1 MPELSALAE
10 RVPLAEAAGGT
21 PPKRRRFRARL
32 IAGDIQG
39 SSGYYP
45 AHMLRESAGAF
56 KAGLPMFL
64 DHPSISETHDR
75 PERSVRDLAGRLAS
89 DARYEH
95 DGLYADIE
103 VYPHW
108 APIIEAMADDIGL
121 SIRASGTVEAST
133 TPGIRG
139 PIVTRITEAQ
149 SVDFVTAAGA
159 GGKLVQLIES
169 ARAHALEERG
179 AWREEDHPRDLLG
192 RFSSGG
198 GGGASDHHDGGGR
211 DGGHRAGGGHTGT
224 GSGTS
229 GQTGMPKTLASAEMP
244 LKAGG
249 TLGIAREH
257 DGDRITL
264 THAGRSTTLSREGA
278 HKLARELTLADDW
291 DPGEEDTFDGAGHI
305 RKTSAS
311 SYEVTLPDGATLT
324 MSRRDAVKFEQT
336 LEGLDASTRLDTGNG
351 DLDVFSPGRGKI
363 GYRHLGDD
371 GRPVEVVFDRKSYR
385 KISDA
390 IDRIIDDVDY
400 PEGDKPV
407 TRRVVSTNAGK
418 VSVELIGKWGGHNP
432 GDRLEIMPVDDD
444 AGWGIVIDG
453 PRQRDWAD
461 ANDRIMQ
468 ESADAEPGLGVPLVE
483 AAKVSNTPWSDFT
496 AADYDIDQW
505 RRACLIGPPEPSD
518 NKGDYSLPVRE
529 PDGTLNRNGVHAA
542 AARIGQVKADPAA
555 RKAAAR
561 KLVRLYGQLGE
572 DPPASLLDLAGMRP
586 GTVKEA
592 ANLAEARTVGAW
604 VESRLH
610 LALTQLG
617 DDMYGDGRLTRA
629 ERITLSS
636 AIGDALKAFAARV
649 EADAPQLYERSPHDT
664 PDTPGETRVV
674 EAAGITAN
682 DLRDALS
689 AAVRDTYGGEG
700 IHVWVRDHTD
710 EWVVFCMT
718 DDTSLGDE
726 DLFQQTYTLNGRHV
740 TLTGDP
746 VEVRAVTTY
755 IPTPGQEPNPG
766 PEPTTSGPPLS
777 EATTTTT
784 PGTAPAVAEREGN
797 MPELNEEQARQL
809 AEATNLSTQLAEA
822 MARLDQAATQI
833 AQLTER
839 ADAADAR
846 AAEADARAR
855 KLENE
860 NTARRLV
867 TEALRTSGI
876 PETSHAALTE
886 SVLRDLPTTEEGALD
901 TNAFNTIVESAITA
915 KKSEIASLLEAA
927 GVGHVS
933 GLGESRTPEPLTE
946 SDFETTLAESFKRLG
961 LSDDAAKIAATGRR

>member
-1 MPELSALAE
+1 MPDQQCPLAE
-10 RVPLAEAAGGT
+10 RVSLTEAAGGMA
-21 PPKRRRFRARL
+21 PKGRRFRARL

-45 AHMLRESAGAF
+45 APMLRESAGAF

-64 DHPSISETHDR
+64 DHPSISEAHDR
-75 PERSVRDLAGRLAS
+75 PERSVRDLAGRLAT

-133 TPGIRG
+133 NPAIRG
-139 PIVTRITEAQ
+139 PIVTQITKAQ

-169 ARAHALEERG
+169 ARALEERG
-179 AWREEDHPRDLLG
+179 VWREEDHPRDRLG
-192 RFSSGG
+192 RFGHGNGTPS
-198 GGGASDHHDGGGR
+198 HHDGGGH
-211 DGGHRAGGGHTGT
+211 GGGGSARAGSSHTGT
-224 GSGTS
+224 GTGSSAS
-229 GQTGMPKTLASAEMP
+229 GQKGMPKTLASAEVP

-249 TLGIAREH
+249 TLSIGREH

-264 THAGRSTTLSREGA
+264 THSGHSTTLSRDGA
-278 HKLARELTLADDW
+278 HKLARQLTLADDW
-291 DPGEEDTFDGAGHI
+291 DPGEEDTIDGGGHI

-311 SYEVTLPDGATLT
+311 SYDVTLPDGTKLTL
-324 MSRRDAVKFEQT
+324 SRRDAVKFEQA
-336 LEGLDASTRLDTGNG
+336 LEGLDASTRIDTGNG

-390 IDRIIDDVDY
+390 IDRIIDDVDD
-400 PEGDKPV
+400 PDITKPV

-418 VSVELIGKWGGHNP
+418 VSVELFGKWGGRNP
-432 GDRLEIMPVDDD
+432 GDRLEIMPVDDN

-453 PRQRDWAD
+453 PQQRDWAD

-468 ESADAEPGLGVPLVE
+468 ESADAEPDPGVPLVE
-483 AAKVSNTPWSDFT
+483 AAKVSDTPWSQFSQ
-496 AADYDIDQW
+496 ADYDIGQW

-529 PDGTLNRNGVHAA
+529 PDGTLNRNAVHAA
-542 AARIGQVKADPAA
+542 AARISQVKADPQVK
-555 RKAAAR
+555 KAAAR
-561 KLVRLYGQLGE
+561 KLVGLYGQLGE

-586 GTVKEA
+586 TKEA
-592 ANLAEARTVGAW
+592 ATPQGRADLTSNGE
-604 VESRLH
+604 VE
-610 LALTQLG
+610 
-617 DDMYGDGRLTRA
+617 
-629 ERITLSS
+629 
-636 AIGDALKAFAARV
+636 
-649 EADAPQLYERSPHDT
+649 
-664 PDTPGETRVV
+664 VV

-682 DLRDALS
+682 DLRDALCQ
-689 AAVRDTYGGEG
+689 AVRDTYGGEG

-710 EWVVFCMT
+710 EWVVFYMT
-718 DDTSLGDE
+718 DDTGMGFGE
-726 DLFQQTYTLNGRHV
+726 PDLFQQTYTLNGQQV

-755 IPTPGQEPNPG
+755 VPIPGQEPSPG
-766 PEPTTSGPPLS
+766 PEPATSGPPLS

-784 PGTAPAVAEREGN
+784 APGTAPVVAEREEGT
-797 MPELNEEQARQL
+797 MPELTEEQARQL
-809 AEATNLSTQLAEA
+809 AEAATLSTQLAEA
-822 MARLDQAATQI
+822 MARLDQAAAQI
-833 AQLTER
+833 AQLRER

-846 AAEADARAR
+846 ARA
-855 KLENE
+855 LENE
-860 NTARRLV
+860 KTARRLV
-867 TEALRTSGI
+867 AETLGTSGI
-876 PETSHAALTE
+876 PEASRAALTE
-886 SVLRDLPTTEEGALD
+886 SVLRDLPTTDDGSLD
-901 TNAFNTIVESAITA
+901 TAAFTSIVESAITA

-933 GLGESRTPEPLTE
+933 GLGESRPSLTE
-946 SDFETTLAESFKRLG
+946 ADIDKQLEEAFAGLPGMDEQAARLAVN
-961 LSDDAAKIAATGRR
+961 GRA